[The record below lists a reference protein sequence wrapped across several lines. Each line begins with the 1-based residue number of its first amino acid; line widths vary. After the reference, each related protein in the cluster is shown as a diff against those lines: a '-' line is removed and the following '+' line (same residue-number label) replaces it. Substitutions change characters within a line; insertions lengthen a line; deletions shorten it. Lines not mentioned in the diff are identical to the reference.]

1 MTKQRRTKR
10 AKVNYTDLIHTCTAP
25 NCLKEGGIEALIE
38 ERGDRIEVLCGLC
51 GRRRDYPA
59 EALNR
64 ESPALVA
71 ENMRRYFAVTERFG
85 TG

>member
-1 MTKQRRTKR
+1 MD
-10 AKVNYTDLIHTCTAP
+10 YPDLIHTCTAP
-25 NCLKEGGIEALIE
+25 DCLKEEGIEAQVE
-38 ERGDRIEVLCGLC
+38 ERSDRIEVLCGLC

-71 ENMRRYFAVTERFG
+71 ENLRGYFAVTERFCIG
-85 TG
+85 

>member
-1 MTKQRRTKR
+1 MD
-10 AKVNYTDLIHTCTAP
+10 YTGLIHTCTNP
-25 NCLKEGGIEALIE
+25 DCLEEDGIEAQVE

-51 GRRRDYPA
+51 GRRRNYQA

-71 ENMRRYFAVTERFG
+71 QNLQGFFAVTERYA
-85 TG
+85 TE

>member
-1 MTKQRRTKR
+1 MD
-10 AKVNYTDLIHTCTAP
+10 YTDLIHTCTAP
-25 NCLKEGGIEALIE
+25 ECLDEDGIEAQVE
-38 ERGDRIEVLCGLC
+38 ERGDWIEVLCGLC
-51 GRRRDYPA
+51 GRRQSYPA

-71 ENMRRYFAVTERFG
+71 ENLRGYFAVAERYE